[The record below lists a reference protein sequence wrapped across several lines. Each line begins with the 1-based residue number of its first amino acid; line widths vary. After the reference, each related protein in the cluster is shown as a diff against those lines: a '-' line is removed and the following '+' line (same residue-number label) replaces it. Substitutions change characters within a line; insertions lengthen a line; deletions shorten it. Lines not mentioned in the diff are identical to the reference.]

1 MNAMLLAVPAL
12 LPLLAGMALLLASQF
27 GPLAKKIRAAEGSR
41 NADRDAE
48 EGGSAKS
55 MQDHAVGSRNGKP
68 GQGIVSYRFLEYY
81 VEGIAVVNSLV
92 LLWLICHA
100 GEKEYFVLFRLYG
113 ELKVMFH
120 LDRMGKVFAGLIAF
134 LWPLAVLYS
143 FEYMKKEKHKPT
155 FFSYYLMTYG
165 VTAGIALAGNLVT
178 LYLFYEMLTLATFP
192 LVLFPMTKAAVRA
205 SRKYL
210 YYSIGGA
217 AFAFLGLV
225 FVLTFSATGSTE
237 FLPGGVLD
245 LNAANARRNLLLFM
259 YVLGFYGFGVKA
271 VVFPCHKWLP
281 PATAAPTPVTA
292 LLHAVAVVKSGAFAI
307 LRLTYFSFG
316 TRFLKGSW
324 AQWVVMAAAMV
335 TILYGST
342 MAVKE
347 VHWKRRLAYSTISNL
362 SYILLGA
369 SMMTPFGLAAALS
382 HMVFHAF
389 MKICSFFCAGAVMYQ
404 TGKTYVYELDG
415 MGRRMPLTFGC
426 LTVASLSLVGIPMF
440 AGFISKWNIAK
451 AAFSFA
457 MEGGSPGGFSGSR
470 LAFGA
475 VAVLLYSAF
484 MTAVYML
491 TVLVRAYFPGMA
503 AEAGERAETES
514 AAAVSGQ
521 PILDGAADGT
531 YDPNW
536 MMLVPLALF
545 AAVIIGLGLYSR
557 PLMAF
562 LMLIG
567 GEAG

>member
-1 MNAMLLAVPAL
+1 MNQMLLAVPAL
-12 LPLLAGMALLLASQF
+12 LPLLGGMALLLAGQF
-27 GPLAKKIRAAEGSR
+27 GPLAEKIRAAESR
-41 NADRDAE
+41 MGD
-48 EGGSAKS
+48 GGGTA
-55 MQDHAVGSRNGKP
+55 GR
-68 GQGIVSYRFLEYY
+68 GIVSYRFLECY
-81 VEGIAVVNSLV
+81 VEGITIANSLV
-92 LLWLICHA
+92 LLWLIFRGREETH
-100 GEKEYFVLFRLYG
+100 FVLFHLYG
-113 ELKVMFH
+113 ELTVMFH
-120 LDRMGKVFAGLIAF
+120 LDSMGKVFAGLISL

-143 FEYMKKEKHKPT
+143 FEYMREEKRKTT

-192 LVLFPMTKAAVRA
+192 LVLFPMTKEAVRA

-225 FVLTFSATGSTE
+225 FVLNFSRNGTTE

-245 LNAANARRNLLLFM
+245 LNAANARRNTLLFIYLM
-259 YVLGFYGFGVKA
+259 GFYGFGVKA

-281 PATAAPTPVTA
+281 SATVAPTPVTA

-316 TRFLKGSW
+316 TEFLRGSW
-324 AQWVVMAAAMV
+324 AQWIVMAAAMM

-362 SYILLGA
+362 SYILLA
-369 SMMTPFGLAAALS
+369 SSMMSPLGLAAALS

-389 MKICSFFCAGAVMYQ
+389 MKICSFFCAGAVMHQ

-415 MGRRMPLTFGC
+415 MGRRMPVTFGC

-451 AAFSFA
+451 AAFTCA
-457 MEGGSPGGFSGSR
+457 MEGGGSHSGAGGSW

-475 VAVLLYSAF
+475 VAVLLYSAL

-491 TVLVRAYFPGMA
+491 TVLIRAYFPKVCA
-503 AEAGERAETES
+503 AGH
-514 AAAVSGQ
+514 AAPGLSEC
-521 PILDGAADGT
+521 AANGIGT
-531 YDPNW
+531 DDPNW
-536 MMLVPLALF
+536 MMLVPLVLF
-545 AAVIIGLGLYSR
+545 AVVIIGLGLHSQ
-557 PLMAF
+557 PLIQF
-562 LMLIG
+562 LMMIG